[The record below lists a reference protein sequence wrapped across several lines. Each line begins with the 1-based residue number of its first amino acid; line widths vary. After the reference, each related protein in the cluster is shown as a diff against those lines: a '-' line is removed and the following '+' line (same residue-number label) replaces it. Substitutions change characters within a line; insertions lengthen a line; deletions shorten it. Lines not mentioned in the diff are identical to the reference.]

1 MSFRDGGSD
10 RGRDGGGDTGRGE
23 VHPDGRADFVGA
35 EEPLRRVGAMASEL
49 YSAGISDTEADLP
62 DPVIVPEDEDSGTD
76 ARGDSEDT
84 DAGGDSETSDAAGN
98 GADGDAIYDREA
110 AARRDGQL
118 LIESIDELSND
129 LSDLADRL
137 KERPESQ
144 QGISPEL
151 AEETRRTQQ
160 IRQSVRLLKAIIR
173 DLIAEGVD
181 QSPDLAFRATAQMQA
196 TSDNVKRSRKRFGKG
211 KWDAIWDAVRNAASW
226 LWSLIS
232 HLVKVKEWTVTGQ
245 LGLGAIGLA
254 QASISVTFGE

>member
-10 RGRDGGGDTGRGE
+10 RGRDGGGDTGREEGN
-23 VHPDGRADFVGA
+23 PDGLPDFVGA
-35 EEPLRRVGAMASEL
+35 GEPLRRLGAMGSEL
-49 YSAGISDTEADLP
+49 YSAGISDTDADLP

-76 ARGDSEDT
+76 AGGDSPDT
-84 DAGGDSETSDAAGN
+84 DAGDAAGDSQGN

-137 KERPESQ
+137 KERLESQ

-151 AEETRRTQQ
+151 AEEIRRIQQ
-160 IRQSVRLLKAIIR
+160 IRQSVQLLMAIIR